1 MAKLGLEIQPE
12 EIADFCRKR
21 HIQKLSFFGSVL
33 SNSFSPESDID
44 VLVEFEPDH
53 IPGYELI
60 RTQAELSVL
69 LGGRKVD
76 LVTPK
81 FLNRRIR
88 NRILAEAEVQYAKG

>member
-1 MAKLGLEIQPE
+1 LEIQPE
-12 EIADFCRKR
+12 EIADFCRER
-21 HIQKLSFFGSVL
+21 HIRKLSFFGSVL
-33 SNSFSPESDID
+33 GNTFTPESDID

-53 IPGYELI
+53 NPGFKLI

-88 NRILAEAEVQYAKG
+88 NKILADAEVL